1 MKKIVLFL
9 ILLTI
14 SVAAVV
20 TQYPTLLTRYALLF
34 SVNNATKGADALVV
48 LAGGIIPR
56 LPYAIEL
63 YQKGY
68 APRIILTQARHP
80 NQRFKQVWGDEW
92 IVAPGVLRALNTK
105 VPLVYLPSL
114 KKGGVTSTFDEAY
127 DLRDYCLKHKFH
139 HLIIVTD
146 MYHTRRALLAF
157 EKVMAGTG
165 MRVEAAGASNDIFS
179 ESNWWLTD
187 TGISAYILEGIKY
200 VVYCMTDKN
209 VAFIKN
215 Y

>member
-1 MKKIVLFL
+1 MKKLLLFL
-9 ILLTI
+9 ILLTC
-14 SVAAVV
+14 SATVVA
-20 TQYPTLLTRYALLF
+20 TQYPSLLTRYARLF
-34 SVNNATKGADALVV
+34 SVNNATLGADALVV

-80 NQRFKQVWGDEW
+80 NQRLKQIWGDEW
-92 IVAPGVLRALNTK
+92 SGAPAVIRALNTK
-105 VPLVYLPSL
+105 VNLVYLPSL

-127 DLRDYCLKHKFH
+127 DLRDFCLKNKFD

-165 MRVEAAGASNDIFS
+165 IQVEAAGAPNDIFS
-179 ESNWWLTD
+179 ESNWWQTD
-187 TGISAYILEGIKY
+187 TGISAYIMEGIKY
-200 VVYCMTDKN
+200 AVYFMTDKN

>member
-1 MKKIVLFL
+1 LQQFRIKHEKIIVVPYSADLFCCSGGNTVS
-9 ILLTI
+9 IAT
-14 SVAAVV
+14 
-20 TQYPTLLTRYALLF
+20 YP
-34 SVNNATKGADALVV
+34 
-48 LAGGIIPR
+48 GGIIPR

-68 APRIILTQARHP
+68 ASRIILTQARHP
-80 NQRFKQVWGDEW
+80 NQRFKQIWGDEW
-92 IVAPGVLRALNTK
+92 SVAPAVIRALNTK
-105 VPLVYLPSL
+105 VNLVYLPSL

-127 DLRDYCLKHKFH
+127 DLRDYCLKNQFD

-146 MYHTRRALLAF
+146 MHHTRRALLAF

-165 MRVEAAGASNDIFS
+165 MRVEAAGAPNDIFS
-179 ESNWWLTD
+179 ESNWWQTD
-187 TGISAYILEGIKY
+187 TGISAYIMEGIKY
-200 VVYCMTDKN
+200 AVYFMTDKN

>member
-1 MKKIVLFL
+1 MKKLLLFL
-9 ILLTI
+9 ILLTC
-14 SVAAVV
+14 SAAAVA
-20 TQYPTLLTRYALLF
+20 THYPSLLTRYARLF
-34 SVNNATKGADALVV
+34 SVNNATRGADALVV

-80 NQRFKQVWGDEW
+80 NQRFRQIWGNEW
-92 IVAPGVLRALNTK
+92 SIAPAVIRALNTK
-105 VPLVYLPSL
+105 VNLVYLPSL

-127 DLRDYCLKHKFH
+127 DLRDYCLKNKFH

-165 MRVEAAGASNDIFS
+165 MRVEAAGAPNDIFS
-179 ESNWWLTD
+179 ESNWWQTD
-187 TGISAYILEGIKY
+187 TGISAYIMEGIKY
-200 VVYCMTDKN
+200 AVYFVTDKN

>member
-1 MKKIVLFL
+1 MKKLLLFL
-9 ILLTI
+9 ILLTF
-14 SVAAVV
+14 SAVAVV
-20 TQYPTLLTRYALLF
+20 TQYPSLLTRYALLF
-34 SVNNATKGADALVV
+34 SVNSATRGANALVV
-48 LAGGIIPR
+48 LAGGIITR

-80 NQRFKQVWGDEW
+80 NQRFKQIWGNEW
-92 IVAPGVLRALNTK
+92 SIAPAVIRALNTK
-105 VPLVYLPSL
+105 VYLVYLPSL

-127 DLRDYCLKHKFH
+127 DLRDYCQKNKFH

-165 MRVEAAGASNDIFS
+165 IQVEAAGAPNDIFS
-179 ESNWWLTD
+179 ESNWWQTD
-187 TGISAYILEGIKY
+187 TGISAYIMEGIKY
-200 VVYCMTDKN
+200 AVYFMTDKN
-209 VAFIKN
+209 VAFTKN

>member
-1 MKKIVLFL
+1 MKKILLFL
-9 ILLTI
+9 ILLI
-14 SVAAVV
+14 FSAAVV
-20 TQYPTLLTRYALLF
+20 TTQYPSLLNRYALLF
-34 SVNNATKGADALVV
+34 SVNNATRGADALVV

-80 NQRFKQVWGDEW
+80 NQRLKQIWGDEW
-92 IVAPGVLRALNTK
+92 SVAPAVIRALNTK
-105 VPLVYLPSL
+105 VNLVYLPSL

-127 DLRDYCLKHKFH
+127 DLRDYCLKNKFD

-146 MYHTRRALLAF
+146 MHHTRRALLAF

-165 MRVEAAGASNDIFS
+165 MRVEAAGAPNDIFS
-179 ESNWWLTD
+179 ESNWWQTD
-187 TGISAYILEGIKY
+187 TGISAYIMEGIKY
-200 VVYCMTDKN
+200 VVYFMTDKN

>member
-9 ILLTI
+9 VLL
-14 SVAAVV
+14 SFSAAAVV
-20 TQYPTLLTRYALLF
+20 TQYPTLLNRYALLF

-68 APRIILTQARHP
+68 APRIILTEARHP
-80 NQRFKQVWGDEW
+80 NPRFKPVWNGEW
-92 IVAPGVLRALNTK
+92 SIAPGVINALNAK
-105 VPLVYLPSL
+105 VSVVYLPSL

-139 HLIIVTD
+139 RLIIVTD

-165 MRVEAAGASNDIFS
+165 MRVEAAGAPNNIFS
-179 ESNWWLTD
+179 ESNWWQTD
-187 TGISAYILEGIKY
+187 AGISAYIMEGIKY
-200 VVYCMTDKN
+200 AVYFMTDKN